1 MFMLASLVCE
11 SEIVML
17 WNVKSWGGG
26 GSCNYILFLSEVVNF
41 IFSTCLV
48 LTIYQSMFKYSLGQA
63 ACRHG
68 LLYFHRVPNG
78 IINKHPH
85 LLKWFDIEG
94 FEWQLTLSSI
104 QP

>member
-1 MFMLASLVCE
+1 MFMLASLVGE
-11 SEIVML
+11 SENSNAL
-17 WNVKSWGGG
+17 ECQELGGG
-26 GSCNYILFLSEVVNF
+26 GCNYILFLSEDVNF

-68 LLYFHRVPNG
+68 LLYFHRAPNG

-85 LLKWFDIEG
+85 LLKWFDMEG
-94 FEWQLTLSSI
+94 FEWQLTLISI